1 MQEGVV
7 LFILT
12 VLLVPP
18 HCMQKHTA
26 VVKHEL
32 VPGVLSCP
40 PQQRQQG
47 APVDCPNREDRSHQN
62 A

>member
-1 MQEGVV
+1 MV
-7 LFILT
+7 ILT

-32 VPGVLSCP
+32 VPGVLNSP
-40 PQQRQQG
+40 LQQRQQG
-47 APVDCPNREDRSHQN
+47 VPVDYPDGKDRSHQT

>member
-1 MQEGVV
+1 M
-7 LFILT
+7 FILT

-32 VPGVLSCP
+32 VPRVPNCP

-47 APVDCPNREDRSHQN
+47 APVDDPDGEDRSHQT
-62 A
+62 AQEL